1 MVYNATVR
9 AFDEKDLIQQVLFGR
24 QSKRSPA
31 RILCF
36 SRSVVRQNGCLALR
50 YRDKP
55 YQISYCASRRYSS
68 LLSLTN
74 THAFYN
80 TNGSQS
86 LSRQRQHSSHRAA
99 THLPCPNICQTLPFR
114 LPNRSSHLSTRG
126 LSPFRP
132 QTIRCKTTHCS
143 YRLIDTLPRKR
154 GRAVRRHGCS
164 VRDPRRDPKGGRC
177 R

>member
-1 MVYNATVR
+1 MAAQPYVIAISPIKFLTKNAGWKVSQTPR
-9 AFDEKDLIQQVLFGR
+9 
-24 QSKRSPA
+24 
-31 RILCF
+31 
-36 SRSVVRQNGCLALR
+36 
-50 YRDKP
+50 
-55 YQISYCASRRYSS
+55 ASRRYSS
-68 LLSLTN
+68 LLSLTI
-74 THAFYN
+74 THASYT

-86 LSRQRQHSSHRAA
+86 FSRQRQHSSHRAA

-132 QTIRCKTTHCS
+132 QTIRCKTTHSS